1 MSQNCTYTYKSKT
14 YSTDRIMR
22 VLVDELPSRSQAESI
37 EFLKDMLG
45 MSEDEISIV
54 KGLIDN
60 KSLGRYKA
68 DGKILL
74 SDLATVDVAYHEAF
88 HRVWR
93 LYLSPEERLQ
103 AVREVKARKNLTQT
117 TNAYREIYPK
127 LSENE
132 LIEEVLA
139 DEFADF
145 TLNSNYKTELPIK
158 NLFQRLWNFLKK
170 LIGLKPTQ
178 IQMIYDKIL
187 AKGFKGKP
195 RSVQQYFK
203 DADKLM
209 IAGVEFT
216 VEQKNELIQVMTQQ
230 FIKSML
236 EVNGDLEGFLKNDDT
251 NVKLKEVLNDYIVP
265 VVIGDHMLDNAS
277 EENKELFEN
286 LLDAFYEDVD
296 KFLKTPKASFDS
308 SIFIGGMVRNLRLL
322 GLNIK
327 EPKEDETEGALEE
340 TENSAREFGASIEVD
355 PKSKMGA
362 KIKLLLSSMTDSS
375 ETTNALGFPKPIS
388 WTKAFVQIATK
399 MAGIPTSV
407 FIEELKKTNLPYVDQ
422 LMRMLDTDMNFKN
435 KFIST
440 MAMTQN
446 KFLKIRMND
455 GDIFAF
461 DANSGTRI
469 DKILN
474 EWKNNLYRE
483 VEDWDTWIEKVR
495 TMQAS
500 AGSTT
505 EEEILEHFGI
515 KLNDQISDTLG
526 KPHAILDKVA
536 RYNGDKPESGKILQE
551 LNVEGF
557 YKSLAKLQNE
567 FEDALDLMVSLG
579 GDKLYTLGQNT
590 QQTTVIN
597 AIRYAQSKF
606 TPEMSIAG
614 KIDILKK
621 FAQFQVSEFNL
632 TKLSDG
638 TYEIHNKWLEKILN
652 NESLELVIPYLIETE
667 SNDDLKLAKLDESDL
682 MMTHINMTLH
692 GINLSMKHGD
702 RSTFYAYTFGK
713 PLYDLK
719 TGKQPQDYLDIL
731 VNNFKEQI
739 DLEVKWARNQLVN
752 KLGVQYMGKTEQGAF
767 FKEIYGDQVLWKK
780 LVAGENLTN
789 INPIVDRVYELFNE
803 YVAQVREYG
812 ILDTYKIPKY
822 VDGKRKG
829 EVEYIKG
836 IDNTVFES
844 FAYDGFN
851 LMLASAFTNE
861 VSNHLFETRFF
872 SGDVRSFR
880 NGSDMFKRLVP
891 QSSTGQLAVDST
903 ETREHVKNQLDQ
915 EFEVINPV
923 TGLPVKVNPALGIE
937 FNKQEFFR
945 AVTFA
950 EREDYKSQLN
960 EMATT
965 PSGKPVISK
974 ITGEQESKLF
984 MTFEHNIF
992 LDFPEMSLA
1001 DIKKIYK
1008 PKFELYEKKY
1018 SKINEN
1024 DGISYMTLPAFKNF
1038 MIRQGN
1044 WPDGMELIYQI
1055 EMKIAGLKSRA
1066 EMAEMEV
1073 EMNGVKFKPFQIKQQ
1088 EVTRKDG
1095 TVTKLDGWKR
1105 RLIGKIIKVE
1115 PVHTLKTQFA
1125 GYSTPEEYFDKSHG
1139 ELGYLFNSVFKTS
1152 QHLLL
1157 PSAIIG
1163 SNLQLMNFSM
1173 LSNHIDIGHMGSA
1186 NKVGGV
1192 DPSLAAKFVLG
1203 TKDDLRHSRKYINDI
1218 AERGLDFYDKDGFF
1232 NHNALNEN
1240 KDILTYLS
1248 SWTNLKDQVQ
1258 IGNKTKDEIKG
1269 STQSLK
1275 ILLSN
1280 LIVNTQERFLGAQD
1294 LVDGYK
1300 EIVRNIVKNNHDNLL
1315 KRIGYNVDTS
1325 EFENLDQLK
1334 KTILESSQMMAA
1346 PDNVRNSVENFFND
1360 PTLGLEVMPMKNKI
1374 ENVLYSLITNG
1385 IISFDRPGSSYPQAA
1400 ITGYETLGSRKFDES
1415 GLQKSNQDT
1424 LKFYEPVFDE
1434 EGNLVKINPA
1444 EIILPLPDYWIQPLL
1459 RWAKTNN
1466 LVKALDILN
1475 ASIQDRPELFQFKG
1489 LRIPNQQLSSNDIFQ
1504 VKKFNLPTMQNYV
1517 LIPSEM
1523 VIKTGGDFDIDKLNI
1538 YWAGDTQDKIFGRGS
1553 DEEILDQYD
1562 YYVSAAN
1569 EVGEDT
1575 MSFEDFYNDRKIES
1589 SQDRE
1594 LLDYEKQIILHPR
1607 NAHHLLMP
1615 LTDEIF
1621 VKDIYTE
1628 LTEKGVIEK
1637 VNSTFI
1643 GAMLPNTNVKNAII
1657 FVKGKYGVGPVALG
1671 ITNSATNQADGLSIN
1686 TFYQNQDGVAV
1697 PTTLLFKGMESTY
1710 TLDNYTDNEGTIIS
1724 EILSQLLTTQVDNVK
1739 NPTAVLMNIN
1749 MQTLGVMLYLIR
1761 RKINP
1766 KSIVLFLQQPIIS
1779 EYLKYQRRNESL
1791 FNKQADA
1798 KSNNKKE
1805 YKHELSKDY
1814 LIKKL
1819 LRDLK
1824 YPNITLPEVYRVSE
1838 EEPRLSIDNASMF
1851 ENIESK
1857 KFDQTQLD
1865 YLAYFVELQSQ
1876 SRAFSDFQQS
1886 QNSDTKGL
1894 KDKQMLDEANAIRAR
1909 MELSQIVAS
1918 SDVSRLDYEGVISP
1932 FYRYGR
1938 RRYNIFNRFYTL
1950 SNSIFGG
1957 MLTDFKDRAAELE
1970 SSDGKDR
1977 VRQTIENDFLLFLI
1991 HNYVLSKNEFD
2002 RLMKDGSV
2010 AKRVLAL
2017 KETIPSNLVLKAF
2030 FPVLRNT
2037 TDLTDGKKI
2046 DNLRLFEKE
2055 LNALDSNDLRTSLE
2069 EIHDVDPDLYND
2081 IVKLLMFQSGLN
2093 ISPFN
2098 YRSVVPVGLNTNRTE
2113 FNDYEYLYQDLIQNA
2128 VKAMKAERLS
2138 EIQAK
2143 VMFGD
2148 FKMLFGANNIKFLR
2162 KRSWDGYP
2170 YPIKK
2175 TWNRKATDWV
2185 LVSTADE
2192 KQTQTQLGNAYHKQY
2207 FRQLINRAT
2216 TPAKAQNKVENKE
2229 VFRDDDVR
2237 VDTSTSDLSKYELFP
2252 GVFANKGQ
2260 TEALDLIEKFLNSNE
2275 QEFTLIGMGGVGKTS
2290 VIKKVLDMQKGKS
2303 IIGITVSHKA
2313 KKVLGRSIGKEKA
2326 TTFAAATA
2334 NKLDESTGKF
2344 QPDLYARQQG
2354 KVPVKYP
2361 QIIIVD
2367 EASMISTKMYKELLE
2382 LKDSGA
2388 KIIFM
2393 GDHHQL
2399 PPIGE
2404 SEDSPVFNI
2413 KNQYTLLEKMRQAK
2427 TSPIINVGTV
2437 VAENIDSDKVK
2448 VAAIPESLRT
2458 NTFDDISGSSTVFT
2472 SNEEETIDMLVADIK
2487 EAKNNPDHVK
2497 AVTFNNEQHNSP
2509 QSVGNLNRKI
2519 RAKLFGTNSKNQFN
2533 KGELVTAYD
2542 SYAPIKGQDALI
2554 YNSDDFVIDSV
2565 ETVSNRRVNVS
2576 VNSKE
2581 KGQREFSANYDTV
2594 MLTLLD
2600 NEGEVMRNIPV
2611 IADSSKAKY
2620 DADMAQ
2626 LWKDDKQLAH
2636 NLKGKFANIQ
2646 YGYAITSHRAQGST
2660 YTNTYVFEDNILG
2673 PTNAGDALTKNK
2685 SLYVAV
2691 SRPTTKLVMISER
2704 NEGVTFENG
2713 RNYLTEDSK
2722 KIGVEEIDKFGN
2734 TFITPTTQPIQQP
2747 VQTSSEKSTV
2757 KTLPMQPDNIEQIK
2771 AGTKTITNRTGKFDD
2786 GVYKLPDGTLV
2797 EVSLIGEIS
2806 MFNKDLVLTQG
2817 SQQFVIDNLGGR
2829 IDKGTNIVYINQYK
2843 FAQAE
2848 GFKDWPDFE
2857 KTNKFSEKFIK
2868 GLESRY
2874 VYKIDTF
2881 QTVFELDQSQSNY
2894 SPSLKMYEGFINL
2907 NQLYQGDEILPF
2919 IGESEYY
2926 RYLVPMLLNMNP
2938 GVKTMFTQ
2946 DLKQGI
2952 LGMISNPED
2961 ITQVQNMDFSR
2972 GFGVSVKELNTNFVR
2987 PTTGLRTVVHEL
2999 VHRTLQQEYDKGT
3012 EFTKQIDNL
3021 YNYALQ
3027 FDDETS
3033 NGFIN
3038 AREFL
3043 ADALANPDFMEKLNN
3058 IQYKDETIWS
3068 YLMTLVSD
3076 FINNLLN
3083 IELKSDSV
3091 LAEVVRQSEQILNKN
3106 LSEISKNTKVTL
3118 SSVGNEIVENW
3129 NTYFPDYSWMND
3141 AQKQMTAKLVEEGKI
3156 TLNCSF

>member
-1 MSQNCTYTYKSKT
+1 MSNCDYQYKGKK
-14 YSTDRIMR
+14 YSTDRLMR
-22 VLVDELPSRSQAESI
+22 ELVKELPSRSQTESI

-45 MSEDEISIV
+45 MSEDEISIM

-68 DGKILL
+68 DGKIIL

-93 LYLSPEERLQ
+93 MYLSPEERLQ
-103 AVREVKARKNLTQT
+103 AIKEVKSRKNLTQT
-117 TNAYREIYPK
+117 INAYREIYPK
-127 LSENE
+127 LNEND
-132 LIEEVLA
+132 LIEEILA

-145 TLNSNYKTELPIK
+145 TLNSNYKTEVPIK
-158 NLFQRLWNFLKK
+158 NFFQRLWNFLKK
-170 LIGLKPTQ
+170 LVGLKPTQ

-195 RSVQQYFK
+195 KSIQQYFK
-203 DADKLM
+203 DADKL
-209 IAGVEFT
+209 IISGVEFS

-236 EVNGDLEGFLKNDDT
+236 EVNGDLEGFLKNDGT

-296 KFLKTPKASFDS
+296 LFLKTPKASFDS
-308 SIFIGGMVRNLRLL
+308 SVFIGGMVRNLRLL

-340 TENSAREFGASIEVD
+340 TESSTREFGASIEVD

-362 KIKLLLSSMTDSS
+362 KIKLLLSSMTDDS
-375 ETTNALGFPKPIS
+375 ENTNALGFPKPIS

-422 LMRMLDTDMNFKN
+422 LMRILDTDINFKN

-446 KFLKIRMND
+446 KFLKIRMNN
-455 GDIFAF
+455 GDIFSF

-483 VEDWDTWIEKVR
+483 IEDWDTWIEKVR

-505 EEEILEHFGI
+505 EEDILEHFGI
-515 KLNDQISDTLG
+515 KLNDQIHNTFN
-526 KPHAILDKVA
+526 KPHSILDKVA
-536 RYNGDKPESGKILQE
+536 RYTGEKPESGKILQD
-551 LNVEGF
+551 LNIEGY
-557 YKSLAKLQNE
+557 YKDLAKLQNE

-579 GDKLYTLGQNT
+579 GDKSYTLGQNT

-606 TPEMSIAG
+606 TPEMSIEE
-614 KIDILKK
+614 KIGILKE
-621 FAQFQVSEFNL
+621 FAKFQVSEFNV

-638 TYEIHNKWLEKILN
+638 TYEIHNKWLEKILGSDKKMDH
-652 NESLELVIPYLIETE
+652 ESLELVIPYLIETE

-692 GINLSMKHGD
+692 GVNLSMKHGD

-713 PLYDLK
+713 PIYNLK
-719 TGKQPQDYLDIL
+719 TGSSPQDYLNIL
-731 VNNFKEQI
+731 VDNFKEQI
-739 DLEVKWARNQLVN
+739 DLEIKWARNQLGN
-752 KLGVQYMGKTEQGAF
+752 KLPVQYMGKTEQGAF
-767 FKEIYGDQVLWKK
+767 FKEIYGDQTLWEK
-780 LVAGENLTN
+780 LVSGEKLTN
-789 INPIVDRVYELFNE
+789 EEPVVTKVYELFNE

-812 ILDTYKIPKY
+812 ILDTYEVPNY
-822 VDGKRKG
+822 VEVNGESKRKG
-829 EVEYIKG
+829 DTKYVKG
-836 IDNTVFES
+836 IDNTILNS
-844 FAYDGFN
+844 FGSDGFN
-851 LMLASAFTNE
+851 LLLSAAFTNE

-872 SGDVRSFR
+872 SGDVRSFK
-880 NGSDMFKRLVP
+880 NGSDFFKRLVP
-891 QSSTGQLAVDST
+891 QSSTGQLVVDNA
-903 ETREHVKNQLDQ
+903 ETRKYVREQLDQ
-915 EFEVINPV
+915 EFEVINPI
-923 TGLPVKVNPALGIE
+923 TGVATKVNPALGIE
-937 FNKQEFFR
+937 HNKEEFFR

-974 ITGEQESKLF
+974 LTGKQESKLF

-992 LDFPEMSLA
+992 LDFPDMSLA
-1001 DIKKIYK
+1001 DIKKIYE
-1008 PKFELYEKKY
+1008 PKFKLYEEKY
-1018 SKINEN
+1018 SKMNEN

-1066 EMAEMEV
+1066 EMADMEV
-1073 EMNGVKFKPFQIKQQ
+1073 AMNGVKFKPFVIQQQ
-1088 EVTRKDG
+1088 EITRKDG
-1095 TVTKLDGWKR
+1095 TKTKLDGWKK

-1125 GYSTPEEYFDKSHG
+1125 GYSTPEEYFDKVHG

-1163 SNLQLMNFSM
+1163 TNLQLANFSM
-1173 LSNHIDIGHMGSA
+1173 LSNYIDIGHMGSA

-1192 DPSLAAKFVLG
+1192 DPKLAAKFVLE
-1203 TKDDLRHSRKYINDI
+1203 TKDDLRHSRNYINDI

-1232 NHNALNEN
+1232 NHAALDEN
-1240 KDILTYLS
+1240 KDILTYLA

-1280 LIVNTQERFLGAQD
+1280 LIVNKQERFIGAQD
-1294 LVDGYK
+1294 LVNGYK
-1300 EIVRNIVKNNHDNLL
+1300 EVIKNMVKNNHDNLL
-1315 KRIGYNVDTS
+1315 KRIGYNVDSS

-1360 PTLGLEVMPMKNKI
+1360 PSLGLEVMPMKNKI

-1400 ITGYETLGSRKFDES
+1400 ITGYEALGSRKFDEN
-1415 GLQKSNQDT
+1415 GLQSGNQDT

-1459 RWAKTNN
+1459 RWARTNN
-1466 LVKALDILN
+1466 LVKALDMLN
-1475 ASIQDRPELFQFKG
+1475 ASINDRPELFQFKG
-1489 LRIPNQQLSSNDIFQ
+1489 LRIPNQQLSSNDMFQ

-1517 LIPSEM
+1517 LVPSEI
-1523 VIKTGGDFDIDKLNI
+1523 VIKSGSDYDIDKLNI
-1538 YWAGDTQDKIFGRGS
+1538 YWAGDTQNKIFGKGS
-1553 DEEILDQYD
+1553 SEELLEQYNN
-1562 YYVSAAN
+1562 YVLTTQEA
-1569 EVGEDT
+1569 GEEPK
-1575 MSFEDFYNDRKIES
+1575 SFEEFNS

-1594 LLDYEKQIILHPR
+1594 LLEYEKQIILHPR

-1621 VKDIYTE
+1621 VKDIYKE
-1628 LTEKGVIEK
+1628 LTDKGVIEK
-1637 VNSTFI
+1637 VNSSFV
-1643 GAMLPNTNVKNAII
+1643 GSMLPNTNVRNAII

-1671 ITNSATNQADGLSIN
+1671 ITNSATNQADGLNIN
-1686 TFYQNQDGVAV
+1686 TFYQNQDDEDVSTA
-1697 PTTLLFKGMESTY
+1697 LLFKGMEGTY

-1766 KSIVLFLQQPIIS
+1766 KSIVLLLQQPIIS

-1791 FNKQADA
+1791 FNKQADS
-1798 KSNNKKE
+1798 KSNNTKDK
-1805 YKHELSKDY
+1805 KHELSKDY

-1819 LRDLK
+1819 LSDLK
-1824 YPNITLPEVYRVSE
+1824 YSTDVLPDVYRVGDKN
-1838 EEPRLSIDNASMF
+1838 PRLSIDNTGMF
-1851 ENIESK
+1851 ENIKTK

-1865 YLAYFVELQSQ
+1865 YLAYFMELQSQ

-1894 KDKQMLDEANAIRAR
+1894 KDKQMLDESNAIRAR
-1909 MELSQIVAS
+1909 MELSQIVTS
-1918 SDVSRLDYEGVISP
+1918 DDVSRLDQQGVISP
-1932 FYRYGR
+1932 FYQYGR
-1938 RRYNIFNRFYTL
+1938 QSYNIFNQFYTL

-1957 MLTDFKDRAAELE
+1957 MLTTFKDRAAELE
-1970 SSDGKDR
+1970 KSDGKDR

-1991 HNYVLSKNEFD
+1991 HNYGTSKAEFD

-2017 KETIPSNLVLKAF
+2017 KDKIPSNLVLKAF

-2037 TDLTDGKKI
+2037 TDLTDNKKI

-2055 LNALDSNDLRTSLE
+2055 LNALDSNDMRSSLE
-2069 EIHDVDPDLYND
+2069 EIHDVDSDLYND

-2113 FNDYEYLYQDLIQNA
+2113 FNDYEYLYQDMIQNA
-2128 VKAMKAERLS
+2128 VKAMKAERMSLK
-2138 EIQAK
+2138 QAQ
-2143 VMFGD
+2143 VMFGE
-2148 FKMLFGANNIKFLR
+2148 FKTLFAANNVKFLR
-2162 KRSWDGYP
+2162 KYSSTNYP
-2170 YPIKK
+2170 YPLKK
-2175 TWNRKATDWV
+2175 TWERKSKDWV
-2185 LVSTADE
+2185 LESTGNDR
-2192 KQTQTQLGNAYHKQY
+2192 QTQTQLGNAYHKQY
-2207 FRQLINRAT
+2207 FRELINGKT
-2216 TPAKAQNKVENKE
+2216 TTAKGQNKVENKE
-2229 VFRDDDVR
+2229 VFRDDDTR
-2237 VDTSTSDLSKYELFP
+2237 VETSNIETLNKYELFP

-2260 TEALDLIEKFLNSNE
+2260 TEALDLLDEFLNSKE
-2275 QEFTLIGMGGVGKTS
+2275 QEFTLIGRGGTGKTTI
-2290 VIKKVLDMQKGKS
+2290 IKKILDDNKEKR
-2303 IIGITVSHKA
+2303 ILGITVAHKA
-2313 KKVLGRSIGKEKA
+2313 KKVLGKSIGRDKVKTVA
-2326 TTFAAATA
+2326 SALAI
-2334 NKLDESTGKF
+2334 KLDETTGNF
-2344 QPDLYARQQG
+2344 VPDTFAREQG
-2354 KVPVKYP
+2354 RIPINSAD
-2361 QIIIVD
+2361 IIIVD
-2367 EASMISTKMYKELLE
+2367 EASMISPNIYREIMS
-2382 LKDSGA
+2382 LKKKDA
-2388 KIIFM
+2388 KVIFM
-2393 GDHHQL
+2393 GDNAQL

-2404 SEDSPVFNI
+2404 QEDSPVFKS

-2427 TSPIINVGTV
+2427 TSPIINVGSA
-2437 VAENIDSDKVK
+2437 VADNIESKEVKLIALSKEDRQNKVD
-2448 VAAIPESLRT
+2448 L
-2458 NTFDDISGSSTVFT
+2458 ISKSQTIFT
-2472 SNEEETIDMLVADIK
+2472 SNKDQALDDLVEDLK
-2487 EAKNNPDHVK
+2487 VGKGNPDFVK
-2497 AVTFNNEQHNSP
+2497 AITFNNEKHYAS
-2509 QSVGNLNRKI
+2509 QSVKNLNVKI
-2519 RAKLFGTNSKNQFN
+2519 REKLLGEKSNNQFN
-2533 KGELVTAYD
+2533 QGELLTAYD
-2542 SYAPIKGQDALI
+2542 SYSRDIGASEDEIPIH
-2554 YNSDDFVIDSV
+2554 NSDDFTVLST
-2565 ETVSNRRVNVS
+2565 ETHMR
-2576 VNSKE
+2576 E
-2581 KGQREFSANYDTV
+2581 KGSVIVSSKKDGRREFAYQYTIVYLS
-2594 MLTLLD
+2594 LLD
-2600 NEGEVMRNIPV
+2600 NEGKTIDGIPV
-2611 IADSSKAKY
+2611 IADSSKAQY
-2620 DADMAQ
+2620 EADVAK
-2626 LWKDDKQLAH
+2626 LWQADKQLAFA
-2636 NLKGKFANIQ
+2636 LKNSFANLQ
-2646 YGYAITSHRAQGST
+2646 YGYAITSHKAQGST
-2660 YTNTYVFEDNILG
+2660 YTNAYVFEDNILG

-2691 SRPTTKLVMISER
+2691 SRPTTKLVMISDR
-2704 NEGVTFENG
+2704 NG
-2713 RNYLTEDSK
+2713 DSETS
-2722 KIGVEEIDKFGN
+2722 I
-2734 TFITPTTQPIQQP
+2734 TQPKVKKVESPTI
-2747 VQTSSEKSTV
+2747 

-2771 AGTKTITNRTGKFDD
+2771 AGTKTITNRSAKIED
-2786 GVYKLPDGTLV
+2786 GTYKLPDGTLV
-2797 EVSLIGEIS
+2797 EITYVGEA
-2806 MFNKDLVLTQG
+2806 KVT
-2817 SQQFVIDNLGGR
+2817 
-2829 IDKGTNIVYINQYK
+2829 DKGIEINGHIREK
-2843 FAQAE
+2843 DSFAKAE
-2848 GFKDWPDFE
+2848 GFKDWNDF
-2857 KTNKFSEKFIK
+2857 KQNNKFSENFINGK
-2868 GLESRY
+2868 QSRFIHK
-2874 VYKIDTF
+2874 VDTF
-2881 QTVFELDQSQSNY
+2881 QSIFEMDKSQSNY

-2907 NQLYQGDEILPF
+2907 NQLYTGEEIIPF

-2926 RYLVPMLLNMNP
+2926 RYLVPMLLKMNP
-2938 GVKTMFTQ
+2938 EAQTMFTNDIRRAVVDEAMRQ
-2946 DLKQGI
+2946 DMPIDYLVSLSDLNLRK
-2952 LGMISNPED
+2952 S
-2961 ITQVQNMDFSR
+2961 VR
-2972 GFGVSVKELNTNFVR
+2972 GASFNTINTNFVKEAAK
-2987 PTTGLRTVVHEL
+2987 TKTVIHEL
-2999 VHRTLQQEYDKGT
+2999 VHLTLQKEYEKNG
-3012 EFTKQIDNL
+3012 EFKQKIDEL
-3021 YNYALQ
+3021 YSYS
-3027 FDDETS
+3027 DDRAKS
-3033 NGFIN
+3033 DSYGFSSPK
-3038 AREFL
+3038 EFL
-3043 ADALANPDFMEKLNN
+3043 AEAMSNPEFMEELNN
-3058 IQYKDETIWS
+3058 IQYQNETVWS

-3076 FINNLLN
+3076 FINGLLN

-3091 LAEVVRQSEQILNKN
+3091 LAEVVRQSEQVLNKN
-3106 LSEISKNTKVTL
+3106 ITEISKNTKVTL
-3118 SSVGNEIVENW
+3118 SSVGSEIVENW

-3156 TLNCSF
+3156 TLNCKF